1 MRTGKATHPDPSWGR
16 RSGLKADRQVRLG
29 WTGSGLVFDG
39 GPVGG
44 PQIVIDGD
52 SATGPSPMDLALMGV
67 AACMAI
73 DVRVILEKGR
83 VPFDSLDVTAEGE
96 RRESPPRHY
105 TGLRLVFSV
114 TGVPPG
120 ERPKVERA
128 LELSHEKYCSVLFS
142 LRQDI
147 SVEVVLEGG

>member
-1 MRTGKATHPDPSWGR
+1 
-16 RSGLKADRQVRLG
+16 
-29 WTGSGLVFDG
+29 
-39 GPVGG
+39 
-44 PQIVIDGD
+44 
-52 SATGPSPMDLALMGV
+52 MDLTLVGV

-105 TGLRLVFSV
+105 TGLRLVFRV

-128 LELSHEKYCSVLFS
+128 LELSREKYCSVLFS

-147 SVEVVLEGG
+147 PVEVVLEGG